1 MADNS
6 TSGVIQL
13 PESNYENF
21 YLDPQTADVRFVCC
35 TGTGRTENVPAH
47 KIVLSA
53 GSKKFKAICVNSWSE
68 QDLVIDAS
76 PAAFKEFLQFFYL
89 KNVRLTPE
97 NIFQVIN
104 LCKRYEVNN
113 GLKYCEAHFQTLL
126 TISNMCSGYGIAL
139 RFEMEHIVKY
149 CEKEIKE
156 NAIEILKS
164 SDFLNC
170 NHHLFDRILQLV
182 LSECSGSFI
191 VDGCTAWAKA
201 KCGRGHLEVTSENM
215 RAQLKNSFERIP
227 FEALS
232 QQQFAQCIKT
242 YGQMFISTE
251 LMAIILKRAEKTS
264 TLVCDRRYEG
274 INSSQPTN
282 IVIVNKFISN
292 TKLLLKK
299 VHIAALS
306 PPNIFRDATV
316 FLHNDHTQA
325 TIALGTVQL
334 NSDGETCFILPFQI
348 AIEPNVKYG
357 IRFHF
362 DGTQTLL
369 YQRCYLRDQVG
380 FECGVEV
387 SFDTGSDMITCLTF
401 ERLRD

>member
-1 MADNS
+1 MAGSS
-6 TSGVIQL
+6 TDGVIQL
-13 PESNYENF
+13 PESNYEIF
-21 YLDPQTADVRFVCC
+21 YLDSQTADVRFVCG
-35 TGTGRTENVPAH
+35 TGTSRTENIPAH

-53 GSKKFKAICVNSWSE
+53 GSKKFKAICVSSWRE
-68 QDLVIDAS
+68 QDLVVDAS

-89 KNVRLTPE
+89 KNVRLTSE

-104 LCKRYEVNN
+104 LCKKYEVNN
-113 GLKYCEAHFQTLL
+113 GLKYCEAHLQKSL

-139 RFEMEHIVKY
+139 RFEMKNITKY
-149 CEKEIKE
+149 CEKEIKP
-156 NAIEILKS
+156 NATEILNS

-170 NHHLFDRILQLV
+170 NHHLFDKIFQLV
-182 LSECSGSFI
+182 SSECI
-191 VDGCTAWAKA
+191 ALDVVDGCMAWAKA
-201 KCGRGHLEVTSENM
+201 KCGRGHLEITPGNI

-227 FEALS
+227 FEVLS

-251 LMAIILKRAEKTS
+251 LIEIILKRAERTS
-264 TLVCDRRYEG
+264 TLVCDRRYKG
-274 INSSQPTN
+274 INSSQPTS
-282 IVIVNKFISN
+282 IVSVNKFISN
-292 TKLLLKK
+292 KKLLLKK
-299 VHIAALS
+299 VHLAALA
-306 PPNIFRDATV
+306 PPTTSRDVTV

-325 TIALGTVQL
+325 TINSGTVHL
-334 NSDGETCFILPFQI
+334 NSDGETCFVLPFQI

-362 DGTQTLL
+362 GGTQTLL
-369 YQRCYLRDQVG
+369 YERCYLRDQVG

-387 SFDTGSDMITCLTF
+387 NFDAGSDMITCLTF